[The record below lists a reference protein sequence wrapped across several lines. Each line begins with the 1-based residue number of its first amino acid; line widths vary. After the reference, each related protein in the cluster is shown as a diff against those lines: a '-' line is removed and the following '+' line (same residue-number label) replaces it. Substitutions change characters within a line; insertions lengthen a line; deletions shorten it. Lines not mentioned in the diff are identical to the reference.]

1 MSSIKSSLFLIVVMV
16 AINACK
22 WDKKQVESSPEGVAP
37 INIVMDSIYKSGPEV
52 IANGDTSSSYVLIK
66 YPSTLGIGAADQL
79 IIKTIKDMQ
88 IEDFHSVLDPEGNT
102 TKIDNVNDAI
112 DRFIK
117 SSETDAKERDN
128 TFMGYFFES
137 YADTNFVG
145 NEVISMLI
153 SNFSFTGGAHP
164 NTYTTFLN
172 FERSSGKLID
182 MNAII
187 QDTNA
192 MKVVVKK
199 AFDENEKKEM
209 GADYDEKS
217 YFFDG
222 GFALPQNYSITGKGL
237 LCLYNPYEA
246 AAYARGPISFTIPWK
261 DLHGII
267 TKYVPLDDVKLG
279 DDLQ

>member
-1 MSSIKSSLFLIVVMV
+1 MSSVKTTLFLMFAMI
-16 AINACK
+16 AFTACK
-22 WDKKQVESSPEGVAP
+22 WDKKQVEPAP
-37 INIVMDSIYKSGPEV
+37 NNSAPVNIVMDSIYKSGPEV
-52 IANGDTSSSYVLIK
+52 ITEGDTASSYVLIK
-66 YPSTLGIGAADQL
+66 YPTTLGIGAADQI

-88 IEDFHSVLDPEGNT
+88 IEDLKSVIDPEGNEPS
-102 TKIDNVNDAI
+102 KVDINNAI
-112 DRFIK
+112 DKFIK
-117 SSETDAKERDN
+117 SSETDAKEREN

-145 NEVISMLI
+145 NEVIGMLI
-153 SNFSFTGGAHP
+153 SSFSFTGGAHP

-172 FERSSGKLID
+172 FERSNGKLID
-182 MNAII
+182 VNAII

-209 GADYDEKS
+209 GADYDATA

-222 GFALPQNYSITGKGL
+222 GFTLPQNYAITGKGL

-246 AAYARGPISFTIPWK
+246 AAYARGPISFTIPWR
-261 DLHGII
+261 DLHGTI
-267 TKYVPLDDVKLG
+267 TKFVPLDDVKLG